1 MVNNKLYSLLASVFI
16 SLGLIILATSN
27 LNSNG
32 VRAQTLNSNSIES
45 ETIDEMV
52 LGNEDAPVVLIEYAS
67 FTCPH
72 CRNFH
77 EDSFLKLKKDYIEPG
92 LVKYI
97 FREVYFDKYG
107 LWAAMVARCGGSKK
121 YFGLIDLIFKKQDE
135 WTTGDVDEVVAKLER
150 IGKISGMSDSEIQNC
165 MQNNTKARA
174 LVEKYREN
182 ALKDDIKSTPSFII
196 NGKLYSNMDYD
207 KLTEI
212 IENNLN

>member
-1 MVNNKLYSLLASVFI
+1 MVNNKLYSLLASVFV
-16 SLGLIILATSN
+16 SLGLIILTTSN

-52 LGNEDAPVVLIEYAS
+52 LGNEDAPVVIIEYAS

-72 CRNFH
+72 CKNFH

>member
-16 SLGLIILATSN
+16 SLGLIILTTSN

-32 VRAQTLNSNSIES
+32 VRAQTLNSSSIDS
-45 ETIDEMV
+45 ETINEMV

-150 IGKISGMSDSEIQNC
+150 IGKVSGMSDNEIQNC

-196 NGKLYSNMDYD
+196 NGKLYTNMDYD
-207 KLTEI
+207 KLAEI

>member
-1 MVNNKLYSLLASVFI
+1 MVNSKLYSFLMSFFI
-16 SLGLIILATSN
+16 GLGFIILTTLN

-32 VRAQTLNSNSIES
+32 VSAETLSSDSTES

-52 LGNEDAPVVLIEYAS
+52 LGSEDAPVVLIEYAS

-72 CRNFH
+72 CRTFH
-77 EDSFLKLKKDYIEPG
+77 EDSFLKLKKDYIDSG
-92 LVKYI
+92 QVKFI

-107 LWAAMVARCGGSKK
+107 LWAAMVARCSGSKR
-121 YFGLIDLIFKKQDE
+121 YFGLVDLIFKKQDE

-150 IGKISGMSDSEIQNC
+150 IGKISGMSENEIQTC
-165 MQNNTKARA
+165 LQNNTKARA

-182 ALKDDIKSTPSFII
+182 ALEDSIKSTPSFII
-196 NGKLYSNMDYD
+196 NGKLYSNMDYNE
-207 KLTEI
+207 LIEI

>member
-16 SLGLIILATSN
+16 SLGLIILTISN

-107 LWAAMVARCGGSKK
+107 LWAAMVARCGGSEK

-150 IGKISGMSDSEIQNC
+150 IGKISGMSENEIQNC
-165 MQNNTKARA
+165 MQNNSKAVSYTHLTLPTKRI
-174 LVEKYREN
+174 V
-182 ALKDDIKSTPSFII
+182 
-196 NGKLYSNMDYD
+196 
-207 KLTEI
+207 
-212 IENNLN
+212 

>member
-16 SLGLIILATSN
+16 SLGLIILTTSN

-32 VRAQTLNSNSIES
+32 VRAQTLNSSSIDS
-45 ETIDEMV
+45 ETINEMV

-92 LVKYI
+92 QVKYI

>member
-1 MVNNKLYSLLASVFI
+1 MVNNKLYNLLVSVFI
-16 SLGLIILATSN
+16 GLGLIILTASN
-27 LNSNG
+27 LNSSG
-32 VRAQTLNSNSIES
+32 VRAQTLNSNSLDS

-92 LVKYI
+92 HVKYI

-121 YFGLIDLIFKKQDE
+121 YFGLIDLILKKQDE

>member
-1 MVNNKLYSLLASVFI
+1 MVNNKLHSLLASVFI
-16 SLGLIILATSN
+16 GLGLIILTTSN
-27 LNSNG
+27 LNSSG
-32 VRAQTLNSNSIES
+32 VRAQTLNSNSIDS

-92 LVKYI
+92 QVKYI

-150 IGKISGMSDSEIQNC
+150 IGKISGMSKAEIQNC

>member
-16 SLGLIILATSN
+16 GLGLIILTASN
-27 LNSNG
+27 LNSSG
-32 VRAQTLNSNSIES
+32 VRAQTLNSNSLDS

-77 EDSFLKLKKDYIEPG
+77 KESFLKLKKDYIEPG
-92 LVKYI
+92 HVKYI

>member
-1 MVNNKLYSLLASVFI
+1 MVNNKLYSLLVSVFI
-16 SLGLIILATSN
+16 GLGLIILTTSN
-27 LNSNG
+27 LNSSG
-32 VRAQTLNSNSIES
+32 VRAQTLNSNSLDS

-150 IGKISGMSDSEIQNC
+150 IGKISGMSENEIQNC
-165 MQNNTKARA
+165 MQNNTKAKA

-196 NGKLYSNMDYD
+196 NGKLYTNMDYD

>member
-16 SLGLIILATSN
+16 SLGLIILTTSN

-150 IGKISGMSDSEIQNC
+150 IGKVSGMSDNEIQNC

-196 NGKLYSNMDYD
+196 NGKLYTNMDYD

>member
-1 MVNNKLYSLLASVFI
+1 MVNNKLYNLLASVFI
-16 SLGLIILATSN
+16 SLGLIILTTSN

-77 EDSFLKLKKDYIEPG
+77 EDSFLKLKKNYIEPG
-92 LVKYI
+92 HVKYI

-107 LWAAMVARCGGSKK
+107 LWAAMVARCGGSEK

-150 IGKISGMSDSEIQNC
+150 IGKVSGMSDNEIQNC

>member
-1 MVNNKLYSLLASVFI
+1 MVNNKLHSLLASVFI
-16 SLGLIILATSN
+16 GLGLIILTTSN
-27 LNSNG
+27 LNSSG
-32 VRAQTLNSNSIES
+32 VRAQTLNSNSIDS

-52 LGNEDAPVVLIEYAS
+52 LGNEDAPVILIEYAS

-92 LVKYI
+92 HVKYI

-150 IGKISGMSDSEIQNC
+150 IGKISGMSETEIQNC

>member
-1 MVNNKLYSLLASVFI
+1 MVNNKLCSLLVSVFI
-16 SLGLIILATSN
+16 GLGLIILTTSN
-27 LNSNG
+27 LNSSG
-32 VRAQTLNSNSIES
+32 VRAQTLNSNSLDS

>member
-1 MVNNKLYSLLASVFI
+1 
-16 SLGLIILATSN
+16 
-27 LNSNG
+27 
-32 VRAQTLNSNSIES
+32 
-45 ETIDEMV
+45 
-52 LGNEDAPVVLIEYAS
+52 
-67 FTCPH
+67 
-72 CRNFH
+72 
-77 EDSFLKLKKDYIEPG
+77 
-92 LVKYI
+92 
-97 FREVYFDKYG
+97 
-107 LWAAMVARCGGSKK
+107 MVARCGGSEK

-150 IGKISGMSDSEIQNC
+150 IGKVSGMSDNEIQNC

-212 IENNLN
+212 IESNLN

>member
-16 SLGLIILATSN
+16 SLGLIILTTSN

-67 FTCPH
+67 FTCPY

-196 NGKLYSNMDYD
+196 NGKLYTNMDYD
-207 KLTEI
+207 KLAEI

>member
-16 SLGLIILATSN
+16 SLGLIILTTSN

-135 WTTGDVDEVVAKLER
+135 WTSGDVDEVVAKLER

-196 NGKLYSNMDYD
+196 NGKLYTNMDYD

>member
-16 SLGLIILATSN
+16 SLGLIILTTSN

-150 IGKISGMSDSEIQNC
+150 IGKVSGMSDNEIQNC

>member
-16 SLGLIILATSN
+16 SLGLIILTTSN

-32 VRAQTLNSNSIES
+32 VRAQTLNSSSIDS
-45 ETIDEMV
+45 ETINEMV

-92 LVKYI
+92 QVKYI

-212 IENNLN
+212 IESNLN

>member
-1 MVNNKLYSLLASVFI
+1 MVNNKLHSLLASVFI
-16 SLGLIILATSN
+16 GLGLIILTTSN
-27 LNSNG
+27 LNSSG
-32 VRAQTLNSNSIES
+32 VRAQTLNSNSIDS

-52 LGNEDAPVVLIEYAS
+52 LGNEDASVVLIEYAS

-77 EDSFLKLKKDYIEPG
+77 EESFLKLKKDYIEPG
-92 LVKYI
+92 HVKYI

-150 IGKISGMSDSEIQNC
+150 IGKISGMSETEIQNC

>member
-16 SLGLIILATSN
+16 SLGLIILTTSN

>member
-150 IGKISGMSDSEIQNC
+150 IGKVSGMSDNEIQNC
-165 MQNNTKARA
+165 MQNNTKAKA

-207 KLTEI
+207 KLAEI

>member
-1 MVNNKLYSLLASVFI
+1 MVNNKLHSLLASVFI
-16 SLGLIILATSN
+16 GLGLIILTTSN
-27 LNSNG
+27 LNSSG
-32 VRAQTLNSNSIES
+32 VRAQTLSSNSIES
-45 ETIDEMV
+45 ETIGEMV

-92 LVKYI
+92 QVKYI
-97 FREVYFDKYG
+97 FREVYFDKYS

-135 WTTGDVDEVVAKLER
+135 WATGDVDEVVAKLER
-150 IGKISGMSDSEIQNC
+150 IGKISGMSETEIQNC

-196 NGKLYSNMDYD
+196 NGKLYPNMDYD

>member
-16 SLGLIILATSN
+16 GLGLIILTTSN
-27 LNSNG
+27 FNSSG
-32 VRAQTLNSNSIES
+32 VRAQTLNSNSLDS

-77 EDSFLKLKKDYIEPG
+77 EDSFSKLKKDYIEPG

-107 LWAAMVARCGGSKK
+107 LWAAMVARCGGSEK

-150 IGKISGMSDSEIQNC
+150 IGKVSGMSDNEIQNC

>member
-1 MVNNKLYSLLASVFI
+1 M
-16 SLGLIILATSN
+16 
-27 LNSNG
+27 
-32 VRAQTLNSNSIES
+32 
-45 ETIDEMV
+45 ETISTK
-52 LGNEDAPVVLIEYAS
+52 DAPVELIEYAS

-72 CRNFH
+72 CRTFR
-77 EDSFLKLKKDYIEPG
+77 EDSFLKLKQNYIDSG
-92 LVKYI
+92 QVKFI

-107 LWAAMVARCGGSKK
+107 LWAAMVARCSGSER
-121 YFGLIDLIFKKQDE
+121 YFGLVDLIFKKQDE

-150 IGKISGMSDSEIQNC
+150 IGKISGMSENEIQNC
-165 MQNNTKARA
+165 MQNNTKAKA

-196 NGKLYSNMDYD
+196 NGKLYTNMDYD

>member
-1 MVNNKLYSLLASVFI
+1 MVNNKLCSLLASVFI

-77 EDSFLKLKKDYIEPG
+77 EDSFSKLKKDYIEPG

-107 LWAAMVARCGGSKK
+107 LWAAMVARCGGSEK

-150 IGKISGMSDSEIQNC
+150 IGKVSGMSDNEIQNC

-196 NGKLYSNMDYD
+196 NGKLYTNMDYD

>member
-1 MVNNKLYSLLASVFI
+1 MVNNKLSSLLASVFI
-16 SLGLIILATSN
+16 SLGLIILTTLN

-32 VRAQTLNSNSIES
+32 VRAQTLNSNSIDS
-45 ETIDEMV
+45 ETINEMV

-150 IGKISGMSDSEIQNC
+150 IGKVSGMSDNEIQNC

-196 NGKLYSNMDYD
+196 NGKLYTNMDYD
-207 KLTEI
+207 KLAEI

>member
-16 SLGLIILATSN
+16 SLGLIILTTSN

-77 EDSFLKLKKDYIEPG
+77 EESFLKLKKDYIEPG
-92 LVKYI
+92 QVKYI

-150 IGKISGMSDSEIQNC
+150 IGKISGMSDNEIQNC

>member
-16 SLGLIILATSN
+16 GLGLIILTASN
-27 LNSNG
+27 LNSSG
-32 VRAQTLNSNSIES
+32 VRAQTLNSNSLDS

-77 EDSFLKLKKDYIEPG
+77 EDSFLKLKKDYIKPG

-107 LWAAMVARCGGSKK
+107 LWAAMVARCGGSEK

>member
-16 SLGLIILATSN
+16 GLGLIILTTSN
-27 LNSNG
+27 LNSSG
-32 VRAQTLNSNSIES
+32 VRAQTLNSNSLDS

-150 IGKISGMSDSEIQNC
+150 IGKISGMSKAEIQNC

-196 NGKLYSNMDYD
+196 NGKLYTNMDYD